1 MTPPPFSILLTSLL
15 LSFVAD
21 LLSVV
26 LTTPV
31 AGLGG
36 DVEVVGSTEES
47 REEQQ
52 DEERWDQQRR
62 FFNHCSSYLKNN
74 MTYIAWSKYTSKYN
88 SHDLK

>member
-52 DEERWDQQRR
+52 DEER
-62 FFNHCSSYLKNN
+62 
-74 MTYIAWSKYTSKYN
+74 
-88 SHDLK
+88 